1 MSVQNCISWYRAR
14 RLSIISA
21 MLVIFFLQAGLV
33 QAKEKLIIGTS
44 YKVLL
49 STPAQDGM
57 LDKIAKEAFQRI
69 GIRIEL
75 PYLPTERSISAANDG
90 LHDGE
95 LNRVKGLENIYPNL
109 IRVDENMMDFEFVG
123 FTKHASVE
131 GGSWNRLQPFQLGI
145 IKGWKILE
153 ANVGTFPHVTYFY
166 SAEDLFNGLNL
177 NRIDIV
183 LYGKL
188 MGFAVISE
196 MGLENIKIITPP
208 FASKKMYM
216 YLHKKHQA
224 LIPELS
230 HALRQMKQDGA
241 YERIVSQSMHK
252 YREIIDS
259 GVQ

>member
-1 MSVQNCISWYRAR
+1 MKHCIYRYGAP
-14 RLSIISA
+14 RLPIIIA
-21 MLVIFFLQAGLV
+21 MLAFFFLQPGLV

-44 YKVLL
+44 YKLLL

-57 LDKIAKEAFQRI
+57 LDKIAQEAFQRI

-75 PYLPTERSISAANDG
+75 PYLPTERSISAANEG

-123 FTKHASVE
+123 FTKHASVK
-131 GGSWNRLQPFQLGI
+131 GGSWNRLQPFQLGF

-153 ANVGTFPHVTYFY
+153 ANVGTYPHVTFFY

-177 NRIDIV
+177 DRIDIA

-196 MGLENIKIITPP
+196 MGLKDITMITPP

-224 LIPELS
+224 LMPELS
-230 HALRQMKQDGA
+230 NALRQMKQDGA
-241 YERIVSQSMHK
+241 YDRIVSRSMRK